1 MKIKTRRKLL
11 VAAICALA
19 IPICALA
26 QGAAAGPPGA
36 RGEERADAEPPN
48 AAADIQVDENAA
60 RVTITYNRR
69 KLFEGELRVHT
80 ARGDVSPSEF
90 VRTMPRENSENE
102 PPASAGFSWG
112 AMMAT
117 GAHDAI
123 QQEVRVRIAR
133 VVPGAV
139 LVLRGTAYGSEEAF
153 AAETFSQAQIRFPL
167 IRTSVGPSHN
177 LRNNAVYDR
186 RFDWVMY
193 GPGDGATTITPEQTT
208 SPEASPTK
216 ANSFRVEMTGNQI
229 VLTFK
234 PRFYQK
240 HRNMAFFEPW
250 KYRVW
255 PDSVAG
261 WSSWWA
267 YEENINEKL
276 IQGITDV
283 FAEKLR
289 DYGYEYIQIDA
300 GYHPR
305 EGYPAEWLKTN
316 EKFPGGLAILAAYIR
331 EKNLRPAL
339 WLNVEIDDAA
349 LANAHPDWFM
359 QKDGKPFAA
368 QWVGYGMDGSN
379 PVMIDQLI
387 RPTYRAIHEM
397 GWSYVKVDT
406 LRHLLYDASY
416 PAREELKSRGATPE
430 SAFRN
435 VLGAIREELG
445 RDTYLLAC
453 WGVLPE
459 SVGIADASRLGTD
472 GFGPTTLVQY
482 NSWNNVVW
490 RNDPDHVDIAG
501 GGEDLIRP
509 VMTSMA
515 GAQMLLTD
523 KLEFYRDGSRLE
535 GARRAAPVLFSVP
548 GQLYDYDPTKTD
560 NLVAGLRNANGG
572 TYSGPIDADQRGV
585 ECPWWMMEIS
595 RRFESWTVLAH
606 MGWNEL
612 PAATVRFADLGLR
625 SDREYLVYEFWSKKF
640 LGAFKGSF
648 EVAPQKAKET
658 RVFAIRE
665 EVDHPQILSTNRHI
679 TQGGVDL
686 EDVKWSAANRELSGE
701 SEVVAGDKYSIFVH
715 APKGYSLAVAT
726 INGIA
731 AEASQSGEIVTASYM
746 PEKTGAVRWSVRFR

>member
-1 MKIKTRRKLL
+1 MTKRMMRSLL
-11 VAAICALA
+11 AAICALVL
-19 IPICALA
+19 PCCVMA
-26 QGAAAGPPGA
+26 QGAATRV
-36 RGEERADAEPPN
+36 RGEDRADAEPPN
-48 AAADIQVDENAA
+48 AAAEVLVDENTA
-60 RVTITYNRR
+60 RVSIDYNGR
-69 KLFEGELRVHT
+69 KLFEGEMRVRT
-80 ARGDVSPSEF
+80 ARGDVSPTDFIRATADANSSDQP
-90 VRTMPRENSENE
+90 PR
-102 PPASAGFSWG
+102 AGFSWG
-112 AMMAT
+112 TMLAT

-123 QQEVRVRIAR
+123 QQEVRFRIGR
-133 VVPGAV
+133 GVPGAV
-139 LVLRGTAYGSEEAF
+139 LLLHGTAYGSTEAF
-153 AAETFSQAQIRFPL
+153 AAETFSQAQLRFPL

-193 GPGDGATTITPEQTT
+193 GPGDGATII
-208 SPEASPTK
+208 SPEPDSAGAASG
-216 ANSFRVEMTGNQI
+216 ANSFHVEMTGAEI

-234 PRFYQK
+234 PRYYQK
-240 HRNMAFFEPW
+240 HRNIAFFEPW

-255 PDSVAG
+255 PDAVAG

-276 IQGITDV
+276 IHGIADV
-283 FAEKLR
+283 FAEKLG
-289 DYGYEYIQIDA
+289 DYGFKYIQIDA
-300 GYHPR
+300 GYQPR
-305 EGYPAEWLKTN
+305 QGFPSDWLKTN
-316 EKFPGGLAILAAYIR
+316 EKFPGGLASLAAYIR
-331 EKNLRPAL
+331 EKNLKPAL
-339 WLNVEIDDAA
+339 WLNVQIDDEA
-349 LANAHPDWFM
+349 LASAHPDWFV

-368 QWVGYGMDGSN
+368 RWVGYGMDGSN
-379 PVMIDQLI
+379 SAMIDQLV
-387 RPTYRAIHEM
+387 RPTYRAVHDM

-416 PAREELKSRGATPE
+416 PARDYLKLRNATPE
-430 SAFRN
+430 SAFRS

-501 GGEDLIRP
+501 EGEDIFRP

-535 GARRAAPVLFSVP
+535 GARRSAPVLFSVP

-560 NLVAGLRNANGG
+560 NLVAGLRNADGG

-585 ECPWWMMEIS
+585 ECPWWMMDIS
-595 RRFESWTVLAH
+595 RPFESWTVLAR
-606 MGWNEL
+606 MSWSDL

-625 SDREYLVYEFWSKKF
+625 GDREYLVYESWSKKF

-648 EVAPQKAKET
+648 DVAAQKAKET

-665 EVDHPQILSTNRHI
+665 ELDHPQVLSTSRHI

-686 EDVKWSAANRELSGE
+686 NDVKWSASERRLSGE
-701 SEVVAGDKYSIFVH
+701 SEVVAGDEYSIVVH
-715 APKGYSLAVAT
+715 TPKGFAIASVNANGLAT
-726 INGIA
+726 KH
-731 AEASQSGEIVTASYM
+731 SQDGELAIVTYH
-746 PEKTGAVRWSVRFR
+746 PEKTGAIRWTIQFR